1 MQVVAI
7 GLLAVLDVV
16 KKSSLN
22 HPPEMSSVMSLKRI
36 DQNNLTT
43 AKPSTSVTDNFSFS
57 MQFLA

>member
-7 GLLAVLDVV
+7 GLLAVPDVV

-43 AKPSTSVTDNFSFS
+43 AKPSTSVTDNFSF
-57 MQFLA
+57 